1 MEARHLVP
9 GGKLYQSDNCAACH
23 GEGGTGTQR
32 GPALVDV
39 GKKLSAVRVT
49 DLLHNPTAKMKAGG
63 MPTVTGSDEEI
74 ISLVAYLRSLKST
87 GTAPRQTANASGAA
101 PPIQTQGAPAGPP
114 SQPQTG
120 AVNSAAAGQ
129 PANPSDRGGEA
140 IYNAQGCAGCHGPG
154 GIGTSSAVFRKNS
167 HRSEFSPTF
176 HAATFSS
183 RYS

>member
-32 GPALVDV
+32 GPA
-39 GKKLSAVRVT
+39 
-49 DLLHNPTAKMKAGG
+49 
-63 MPTVTGSDEEI
+63 
-74 ISLVAYLRSLKST
+74 
-87 GTAPRQTANASGAA
+87 
-101 PPIQTQGAPAGPP
+101 
-114 SQPQTG
+114 
-120 AVNSAAAGQ
+120 
-129 PANPSDRGGEA
+129 
-140 IYNAQGCAGCHGPG
+140 
-154 GIGTSSAVFRKNS
+154 VFRKNS